1 MLYLF
6 VIFIYLYSFN
16 MFQRMQGNSFPG
28 SGAKWL
34 GISEGDHQQDPNH
47 EAMDWF
53 KGKSMGKPKIFP
65 LNMGLYGVFL

>member
-1 MLYLF
+1 
-6 VIFIYLYSFN
+6 
-16 MFQRMQGNSFPG
+16 MQGNSFPG

-34 GISEGDHQQDPNH
+34 GNSEGDHQQDPNH